1 MLDIDTSDLRALATD
16 LGKIPARLL
25 PEADAVVKRG
35 AQNVKDHMNADAA
48 ASAHFHGMAGSVT
61 YDSAYRVGSVQYEVG
76 PDKARRGGALGNI
89 AYFGGANGG
98 GGTLDI
104 DAPLTAEEP
113 RLTSAIGRLL
123 EQLL

>member
-1 MLDIDTSDLRALATD
+1 MFDVDGSELRALASD
-16 LGKIPARLL
+16 LGRIPGHLL
-25 PEADAVVKRG
+25 PETDAIVKRG

-61 YDSAYRVGSVQYEVG
+61 YDSAYRVGGVQYEVG
-76 PDKARRGGALGNI
+76 PDKARRGGGIGNI

-104 DAPLTAEEP
+104 DAPLAAEEP

-123 EQLL
+123 EQVL

>member
-1 MLDIDTSDLRALATD
+1 MFGIDDSELRALARD
-16 LGKIPARLL
+16 LGKIPTRLL
-25 PEADAVVKRG
+25 PEADAIVKKG
-35 AQNVKDHMNADAA
+35 AQNVKEHMVADAE
-48 ASAHFHGMAGSVT
+48 ASEHFKGMAGAVS
-61 YDSAYRVGSVQYEVG
+61 YESDYRPGLVQYAAG
-76 PDKARRGGALGNI
+76 PDKARRGGGIGNI

-104 DAPLTAEEP
+104 DAPLDAEEP